1 MAASASDQSA
11 AAICD
16 ADGVCCIVPQAT
28 DLEQPSK
35 PAGAVLPL
43 LFGDDYS
50 TTILKDDA
58 GVQQSAGA
66 LGGKIVGLYFSA
78 SWCPPCRKFSPEL
91 SKLRAAHSADFAVVF
106 VSCDRSEA
114 EMKSFIEMKGFLHI
128 PFHSAARRAIQ
139 EKLGVSMLPTLV
151 IVDATSGKVLT
162 DWGRA
167 AVTRNPKGC
176 VKSWKAGGNGC
187 SWVQLLTGGGCSVQ

>member
-11 AAICD
+11 AAVCD

-43 LFGDDYS
+43 LFGDYS

-66 LGGKIVGLYFSA
+66 LGGKIVGLYFSV

-114 EMKSFIEMKGFLHI
+114 EMKSLSQRKGSCI
-128 PFHSAARRAIQ
+128 SRSIARRGEQSRKSWASACCQ
-139 EKLGVSMLPTLV
+139 HSSSSTP
-151 IVDATSGKVLT
+151 
-162 DWGRA
+162 RA
-167 AVTRNPKGC
+167 AK
-176 VKSWKAGGNGC
+176 C
-187 SWVQLLTGGGCSVQ
+187 SPTGAEWL

>member
-114 EMKSFIEMKGFLHI
+114 EMKSFI
-128 PFHSAARRAIQ
+128 
-139 EKLGVSMLPTLV
+139 
-151 IVDATSGKVLT
+151 
-162 DWGRA
+162 
-167 AVTRNPKGC
+167 AV
-176 VKSWKAGGNGC
+176 
-187 SWVQLLTGGGCSVQ
+187 